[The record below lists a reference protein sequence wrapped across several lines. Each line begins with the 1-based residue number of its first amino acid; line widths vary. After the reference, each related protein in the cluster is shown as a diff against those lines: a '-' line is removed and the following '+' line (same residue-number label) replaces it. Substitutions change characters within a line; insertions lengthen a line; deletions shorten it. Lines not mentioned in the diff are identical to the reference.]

1 MARLVRGFGILS
13 RGIIKSPFTRVE
25 KALPET
31 ISSREVDQFADSIV
45 AELIER
51 HPPGGANAGERKEL
65 ARLRKAF
72 SRVFA
77 RIDVFARG
85 HRLNL
90 YSKAR
95 LANRIQWG
103 LKDAGYPE
111 HFVETATR
119 EVATHVALAGT
130 RASGSKDR

>member
-1 MARLVRGFGILS
+1 VRGFGIVS
-13 RGIIKSPFTRVE
+13 RGIIKRPFTRVE
-25 KALPET
+25 KGLPET
-31 ISSREVDQFADSIV
+31 ISSREVDEFADSIV
-45 AELIER
+45 AELIQR
-51 HPPGGANAGERKEL
+51 HPPRGEDAGERKEL

-72 SRVFA
+72 GRVFS
-77 RIDVFARG
+77 RIDGFARS

-103 LKDAGYPE
+103 LKDAGYRE
-111 HFVETATR
+111 DFVETATH

-130 RASGSKDR
+130 RASGSKDG

>member
-1 MARLVRGFGILS
+1 M
-13 RGIIKSPFTRVE
+13 
-25 KALPET
+25 PET
-31 ISSREVDQFADSIV
+31 VSSREVDQFADTIV

-72 SRVFA
+72 GRVFA
-77 RIDVFARG
+77 RIDVFARE
-85 HRLNL
+85 HSLNL

>member
-1 MARLVRGFGILS
+1 VLGKG
-13 RGIIKSPFTRVE
+13 
-25 KALPET
+25 LPET
-31 ISSREVDQFADSIV
+31 ISSKEVDEFADSVV
-45 AELIER
+45 AELLQR
-51 HPPGGANAGERKEL
+51 HPPRGDEVGDRKEL

-72 SRVFA
+72 GRVFS
-77 RIDVFARG
+77 RIDGFARS

-103 LKDAGYPE
+103 LKDAGYRAD
-111 HFVETATR
+111 FVETATH

-130 RASGSKDR
+130 RASGTKDR